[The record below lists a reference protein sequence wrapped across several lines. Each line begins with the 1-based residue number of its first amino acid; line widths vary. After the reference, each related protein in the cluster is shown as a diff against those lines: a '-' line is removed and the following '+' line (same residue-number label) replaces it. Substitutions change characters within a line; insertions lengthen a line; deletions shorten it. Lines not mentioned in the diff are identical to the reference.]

1 MKLTLRKSLIWS
13 CVGCIIPMLP
23 GAILYG
29 RLPARM
35 ATHFGPDNMPDGYS
49 AKPMALFG
57 IPLFILAMNIFLHFM
72 LENDPK
78 KRGISKAI
86 KTTALLCMPVVC
98 IVTQGLIITA
108 GLGYN
113 IDFARFIPIFIGVL
127 FVIIGNYLPKCRQN
141 YTTGIKLPWTLNS
154 EENWNRTHRLAGKL
168 WVVAGV
174 GMVVAG
180 IFKIPYLQWFL
191 LLPACVIPAVYSYWF
206 YRKEKN

>member
-13 CVGCIIPMLP
+13 CIGCLLPMLP
-23 GAILYG
+23 GAVLYG
-29 RLPARM
+29 RLPAQM
-35 ATHFGPDNMPDGYS
+35 ATHFGADNMPNGYS

-57 IPLFILAMNIFLHFM
+57 IPLFILAMNIFLYFM

-78 KRGISKAI
+78 KQGISKAI
-86 KTTALLCMPVVC
+86 KTTALLCMPAMC
-98 IVTQGLIITA
+98 IVTQGLIIAA

-113 IDFARFIPIFIGVL
+113 IDFARFIPIFIGLL
-127 FVIIGNYLPKCRQN
+127 FIMIGNYMPKCRQN

-168 WVVAGV
+168 WVIAGA
-174 GMVVAG
+174 GMVITG
-180 IFKIPYLQWFL
+180 IFKIPYAQWAL